1 MPTIHAG
8 VYRHY
13 TYQLVLG
20 FLMITAAGCGDPG
33 PKDSTTTPSMAESSG
48 ETTAPPVNSAEATPI
63 RVTFGDNVVHAEIW
77 DNPTGRSL
85 LDQLP
90 LTVQFSDFN
99 GVEKIAE
106 LENPLT
112 MSGMPA
118 SDDPEPQDIGWYAPS
133 ENLVFYYRDV
143 GYWDGI
149 ARVGRF
155 TDDVAPIVA
164 QDQDFTAVIDIDR

>member
-1 MPTIHAG
+1 MPTLH
-8 VYRHY
+8 RQY
-13 TYQLVLG
+13 TYRLVLG
-20 FLMITAAGCGDPG
+20 VLMITAAGCGGSG
-33 PKDSTTTPSMAESSG
+33 PKESTTTASVAESSG
-48 ETTAPPVNSAEATPI
+48 ETTVPPVNSAEVTPI

-90 LTVQFSDFN
+90 LTVEFSDFN
-99 GVEKIAE
+99 DAEKIAD
-106 LENPLT
+106 LDNPLT

-118 SDDPEPQDIGWYAPS
+118 GDDPQPQDIGWYAPS

-149 ARVGRF
+149 ARIGRF
-155 TDDVAPIVA
+155 TDDVAPIVE